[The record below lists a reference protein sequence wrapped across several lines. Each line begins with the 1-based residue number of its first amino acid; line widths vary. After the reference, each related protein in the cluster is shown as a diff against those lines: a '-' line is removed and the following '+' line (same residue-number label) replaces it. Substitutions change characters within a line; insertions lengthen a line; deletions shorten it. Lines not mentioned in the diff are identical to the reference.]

1 MSISREPDIEAE
13 ITFIPTEHG
22 GKAHAAWQ
30 NYRVDHD
37 FGIPGTLNVAQH
49 EFVGCN
55 EVEPG
60 KTVISKLWFMS
71 PELQNRRLYPGFKF
85 TVQEGSLIVAQ
96 GIVVNV
102 INPKL
107 RNGT

>member
-1 MSISREPDIEAE
+1 MNINRNPDIETE

-22 GKAHAAWQ
+22 GKSHAAWQ

-37 FGIPGTLNVAQH
+37 FGIIGSLNVAQH

-60 KTVISKLWFMS
+60 KTVKSKLWFML
-71 PELQNRRLYPGFKF
+71 PELQNGRLYPGFKF
-85 TVQEGSLIVAQ
+85 TVQEGSHVVAHGVIVSVLNEAL
-96 GIVVNV
+96 
-102 INPKL
+102 KS
-107 RNGT
+107 GT